1 MIDDDNWLEDD
12 TDSLSSVHVE
22 PWHVLV
28 VDDEPDIH
36 HVTKL
41 ALSNIDFL
49 KRPLNILSCYSG
61 SEALDLLAAR
71 DDIALVLLDVVME
84 SEDAGLN
91 VARDIREKLHNH
103 HIRIIL
109 RTGQPGVAPERHVI
123 ENYDINDE
131 ADYKILTKL
140 ILRYKLLELISKKIY

>member
-12 TDSLSSVHVE
+12 TDSLSSIHIE

-61 SEALDLLAAR
+61 AEALDLLATR

-123 ENYDINDE
+123 ENYDIND
-131 ADYKILTKL
+131 YKA
-140 ILRYKLLELISKKIY
+140 